1 MSTRERSRRGGRRR
15 QRASR
20 DESEPARR
28 ARELLLDEYPE
39 VREEYERMRPRFDA
53 VSQLIAMRNEAGLTQ
68 AELAERM
75 GRRQSVVS
83 AIESGRREPRLS
95 TLSAAAR
102 AMGHELRIDFVP
114 IEGGDEADADAA
126 GGSGGAR

>member
-1 MSTRERSRRGGRRR
+1 MSTRERSRRRDR
-15 QRASR
+15 QRGQAPR
-20 DESEPARR
+20 DESEAARR

-39 VREEYERMRPRFDA
+39 VRKEYERMRPRFDA
-53 VSQLIAMRNEAGLTQ
+53 VSQLIAMRKEAGLTQ
-68 AELAERM
+68 TELAERM

-114 IEGGDEADADAA
+114 IEGGGQTDAGTTGAAD
-126 GGSGGAR
+126 

>member
-1 MSTRERSRRGGRRR
+1 MSTRERSKRGGRRR
-15 QRASR
+15 ERGAR
-20 DESEPARR
+20 EESAAAQR
-28 ARELLLDEYPE
+28 ARELLFDEYPE

-114 IEGGDEADADAA
+114 IEPHDEDQSNAGSDA
-126 GGSGGAR
+126 